1 MKMRYMPI
9 YIRKELENV
18 RGKCNETGSKAR
30 EMKKRRWMVRV
41 RWGCRHRQAKT
52 EKKKEGVDA
61 EVRASLV

>member
-1 MKMRYMPI
+1 MPI

-18 RGKCNETGSKAR
+18 RGKCHETGSKAR
-30 EMKKRRWMVRV
+30 EMEGERWMVKV

-61 EVRASLV
+61 EVRENVFD